1 MTDFYYQTMD
11 TMYKAGVD
19 HQYIDGWACGYLH
32 NPPRGQQYLTEA
44 YEAGYADGREEKPDA
59 FSSWVATH

>member
-1 MTDFYYQTMD
+1 MNAFYYQTMD

-32 NPPRGQQYLTEA
+32 NPRRGQQYLTEG
-44 YEAGYADGREEKPDA
+44 YEAGYEDGFAQKSDGYQA
-59 FSSWVATH
+59 WVKQ